1 MSYKWG
7 DGNSNTL
14 EALGGESFATDNFN
28 FILGQGVGLFNTSTG
43 WSGNLNNLVEG
54 KGYWVNIKEQ
64 NVDFRWGFDNC
75 DSPVLAR
82 VDSDNINPNE
92 SMYEEF
98 KFVQSTEQAF
108 YLIEDISIDGQK
120 PALNDVV
127 LAYND
132 DVLVGSAYWL
142 GENTAVPVMGKDL
155 TDETF
160 GYAEDGDQIRFE
172 IYSVATDNIIKLKGQ
187 SERWSSLLVS
197 GVNKLTGSS
206 IEIPQVL
213 TISPAYPNPFNPVTK
228 FTFGLPNDGNVEV
241 NVFDVNGK
249 LISNLVNNYMNAGS
263 YEVEWNG
270 LNQPSGMYLIK
281 VQYNS
286 EIRTEKIML
295 VK

>member
-1 MSYKWG
+1 
-7 DGNSNTL
+7 
-14 EALGGESFATDNFN
+14 
-28 FILGQGVGLFNTSTG
+28 
-43 WSGNLNNLVEG
+43 
-54 KGYWVNIKEQ
+54 
-64 NVDFRWGFDNC
+64 
-75 DSPVLAR
+75 
-82 VDSDNINPNE
+82 
-92 SMYEEF
+92 
-98 KFVQSTEQAF
+98 
-108 YLIEDISIDGQK
+108 
-120 PALNDVV
+120 
-127 LAYND
+127 
-132 DVLVGSAYWL
+132 
-142 GENTAVPVMGKDL
+142 MGKDL

-241 NVFDVNGK
+241 NVFDVNGR

-281 VQYNS
+281 VQYNN